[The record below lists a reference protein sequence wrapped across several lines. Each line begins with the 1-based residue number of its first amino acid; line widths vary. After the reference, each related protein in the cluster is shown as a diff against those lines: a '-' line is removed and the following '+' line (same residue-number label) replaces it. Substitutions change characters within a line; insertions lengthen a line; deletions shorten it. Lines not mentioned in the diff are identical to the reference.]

1 MSKLKL
7 NRAAARG
14 EEAGGANPYRFPV
27 EAARRL
33 GGGSGTV
40 ETPAAAAGVGPRAGA
55 GSEGVDVISQ
65 IEDALDRMQD
75 RLEDLSD
82 QIGSLRF
89 PGVER
94 GEDEGPDGGPSAA

>member
-7 NRAAARG
+7 NRATART
-14 EEAGGANPYRFPV
+14 EETAANPYRFPV

-33 GGGSGTV
+33 GAEEEG
-40 ETPAAAAGVGPRAGA
+40 AAGPGRCADPRAG
-55 GSEGVDVISQ
+55 GVDMINE
-65 IEDALDRMQD
+65 IERALDRMQD

-89 PGVER
+89 PGVG
-94 GEDEGPDGGPSAA
+94 GEDEDPDLGPSAA